1 LARTPRTAVQIRQD
15 EGMASPDCPN
25 RRRSAL
31 FRGNTSVAT
40 GSCSRGPTDESGH
53 AVIEWHVKAFFRWS
67 VFF

>member
-1 LARTPRTAVQIRQD
+1 VEQHLPIAQTA
-15 EGMASPDCPN
+15 GAPP
-25 RRRSAL
+25 L

-53 AVIEWHVKAFFRWS
+53 AVIEWHVKVFFRWR